1 MINKIRGVL
10 TGSRNDSLYV
20 ATGGIEWDISVPS
33 RELALYGSVGQD
45 VEVFIWLQ
53 HYDEGMR
60 LFGFPSAQERTLF
73 LDLIKVEGIGPKQA
87 LKILSGIS
95 PVDLALALDAGNL
108 SILQKISGVGPK
120 LAQKMVLALKGKLV
134 DLEVQTLQSASS
146 VSPWND
152 LIRAL
157 VDMGFD
163 RRTVENT
170 VKAQAIGLSPGE
182 EGEKELFR
190 RALMD
195 LSTGGSSR

>member
-1 MINKIRGVL
+1 MINKIRGIL
-10 TGSRNDSLYV
+10 SGTRSDSLYI

-33 RELALYGSVGQD
+33 REVSLFGPIGQE
-45 VEVFIWLQ
+45 VEVYIWLQ

-60 LFGFPSAQERTLF
+60 LFGFYSEKERGLF

-95 PVDLALALDAGNL
+95 PADLALALDTGNL
-108 SILQKISGVGPK
+108 AILQTISGVGPK

-134 DLEVQTLQSASS
+134 DLGDSSMQSTASA
-146 VSPWND
+146 SPWND

-163 RRTVENT
+163 RRIVENS
-170 VKAQAIGLSPGE
+170 VRAHAAGLSPGD

-190 RALMD
+190 RALID
-195 LSTGGSSR
+195 LSTGGASR